1 MKICP
6 QCESQYPSDVR
17 FCPTDGATLR
27 AADSGTDLVGQVV
40 ADRYV
45 VHRKLGEGGMGQV
58 YLAEHVRMGRRSAL
72 KVMHP
77 GMMHDADAIAR
88 FNREASNA
96 SRISHP
102 NVAAIY
108 DFGET
113 SDGLIYLAME
123 FVEGEPLTSLVE
135 RQGALPALRAAAIA
149 SQVADALAA
158 AHDMGIVHRDLKP
171 DNIMLARGR
180 EGADVVKVVD
190 FGIAKST
197 GGSAQ
202 RVTRTGFIVGTPE
215 YMSPEQLAGD
225 TLDGR
230 SDVYALGLVTFHL
243 LTGTLP
249 FPSAT
254 VQESMIMRLTERPR
268 TLAEVRA
275 GIPWPADIQ
284 SALDRALA
292 RDASQRYADAREF
305 AADLQ
310 RAVARMP
317 DTDAAS
323 AGTLVMGA
331 PLPATRVASAA
342 SGTRV
347 ASADRGVA
355 PERAPAPRAR
365 RRALLAAA
373 AVVVVMVL
381 GGGAYAVM
389 NGDEANVGAPA
400 PPTMLAGRDAGVSAE
415 RQATPP
421 PASDPVADP
430 PPVRPDPSSPG
441 AQEPR
446 APDAGRTGSSTPGES
461 ATSSSTEQPSRPAVV
476 PALAAGAARAAL
488 DSLEVLLDLDKGT
501 DATARQALRSIDGM
515 LPKLTNR
522 ADSLEALYRRAEAH
536 AMLTD
541 QRSACAAL
549 DAIHPG
555 ADAIRAGGISA
566 SIGALHQQLGCR
578 R

>member
-27 AADSGTDLVGQVV
+27 AADGGTDLVGQVV

-135 RQGALPALRAAAIA
+135 RQGALPAPRAAAIA
-149 SQVADALAA
+149 SQVAEALAA
-158 AHDMGIVHRDLKP
+158 AHDLGIVHRDLKP

-180 EGADVVKVVD
+180 DGTDVVKVVD

-197 GGSAQ
+197 GGAAQ
-202 RVTRTGFIVGTPE
+202 RVTRTGYIVGTPE

-230 SDVYALGLVTFHL
+230 SDIYALGLVTFHL

-275 GIPWPADIQ
+275 GIPWPAEIQ

-292 RDASQRYADAREF
+292 RDAKQRYADAREF

-310 RAVARMP
+310 RAVAGMP

-323 AGTLVMGA
+323 AGTLVMGT

-342 SGTRV
+342 SGTR
-347 ASADRGVA
+347 ASAARGA
-355 PERAPAPRAR
+355 ALERAPASRAR
-365 RRALLAAA
+365 GRVPLVATAV
-373 AVVVVMVL
+373 AVVLVL
-381 GGGAYAVM
+381 AGGAYAVLSGDGA
-389 NGDEANVGAPA
+389 NGESSPQ
-400 PPTMLAGRDAGVSAE
+400 TMLAGRDHGVSAE

-421 PASDPVADP
+421 PASDPTADP
-430 PPVRPDPSSPG
+430 PAVTPERSLPQAP
-441 AQEPR
+441 EPR
-446 APDAGRTGSSTPGES
+446 VPDAGRTGSSTPGAS
-461 ATSSSTEQPSRPAVV
+461 TTSSSTVQPTRPA
-476 PALAAGAARAAL
+476 PAPTFAAGAAL
-488 DSLEVLLDLDKGT
+488 DSLEDLLDLDKGT
-501 DATARQALRSIDGM
+501 EATARQALRSVDGM

-536 AMLTD
+536 AMLND
-541 QRSACAAL
+541 QRSACATL
-549 DAIHPG
+549 DGIHPG